1 MEKFKRF
8 FRKNKLRIVSVIIL
22 ELFGGFSAEPT
33 IISGISS
40 LMEVAAIAIV
50 LNLIYEW
57 REFEKKN
64 KEQ

>member
-1 MEKFKRF
+1 M
-8 FRKNKLRIVSVIIL
+8 IIL
-22 ELFGGFSAEPT
+22 ELLGGFSAEPT